1 MRKAEVYRNGVLAG
15 MLTETESGTY
25 VFIYDSVYLNDKTK
39 PGISLT
45 LPKQQSEYTSEHLF
59 PFFYNMLSE
68 GSNRIIQSKQLKL
81 DENDFFGL
89 LLETAGYDT
98 IGAITIKKITAWK

>member
-15 MLTETESGTY
+15 ILLETDSGSY
-25 VFIYDSVYLNDKTK
+25 VFKYDITYFNDNKK

-45 LPKQQSEYTSEHLF
+45 LPKKQIEYSSKHLF

-68 GSNRIIQSKQLKL
+68 GTNRVVQSKQLKI
-81 DENDFFGL
+81 DEKDFFGL
-89 LLETAGYDT
+89 LLATAQYDT
-98 IGAITIKKITAWK
+98 IGAITVKQIN

>member
-1 MRKAEVYRNGVLAG
+1 MRKAEIYRNGVLAG
-15 MLTETESGTY
+15 VLTEIDSGSY
-25 VFIYDSVYLNDKTK
+25 VFTYDASYFNDNSK

-45 LPKQQSEYTSEHLF
+45 LPKKQLEYTSEHLF

-68 GSNRIIQSKQLKL
+68 GTNKEVQSKQLKI

-89 LLETAGYDT
+89 LLATAQFDT
-98 IGAITIKKITAWK
+98 IGAITVKQIK

>member
-1 MRKAEVYRNGVLAG
+1 MRRAEIYRNDILAG
-15 MLTETESGTY
+15 ILTETDSGTY
-25 VFIYDSVYLNDKTK
+25 VFTYDSMYFNDNTK

-45 LPKQQSEYTSEHLF
+45 LTKKQSVYNSGHLF

-68 GSNRIIQSKQLKL
+68 GTNRLVQAKQLKI

-89 LLETAGYDT
+89 LLATAQYDT
-98 IGAITIKKITAWK
+98 IGAITVKQIN

>member
-15 MLTETESGTY
+15 ILAETGGGTY
-25 VFIYDSVYLNDKTK
+25 VFTYDSLYFNDKTK

-45 LPKQQSEYTSEHLF
+45 LPKKQSEYASEHLF

-68 GSNRIIQSKQLKL
+68 GTNRVVQSKQLKL

-89 LLETAGYDT
+89 LLATARYDT
-98 IGAITIKKITAWK
+98 IGAITVKQIK

>member
-15 MLTETESGTY
+15 LLTETDSRTY
-25 VFIYDSVYLNDKTK
+25 IFTYNKSYFNDNAKS
-39 PGISLT
+39 GISLT
-45 LPKQQSEYTSEHLF
+45 LPKKQLEYTSEHLF

-68 GSNRIIQSKQLKL
+68 GTNRAVQSKQLKI

-89 LLETAGYDT
+89 LLATAQFDT
-98 IGAITIKKITAWK
+98 IGAITVKQVK

>member
-1 MRKAEVYRNGVLAG
+1 MRKAEIYRNGILAG
-15 MLTETESGTY
+15 VLTETDNGTY
-25 VFIYDSVYLNDKTK
+25 VFTYYALYFNDNTK

-45 LPKQQSEYTSEHLF
+45 LPKKQLEYTSEHLF

-68 GSNRIIQSKQLKL
+68 GTNRAVQSKQLKI

-89 LLETAGYDT
+89 LLATAQFDT
-98 IGAITIKKITAWK
+98 IGAVTVKQVK